1 MLQRVELTQFTQ
13 QEILLA
19 AETLNTTLSG
29 KRRIL
34 LTADQAAHLEGQI
47 TVLPDFPGLPR
58 GELVPGVVGYLYN
71 LPVFVDPNADG
82 NYLV

>member
-19 AETLNTTLSG
+19 AETLNTMLAG
-29 KRRIL
+29 KRRVV
-34 LTADQAAHLEGQI
+34 LTADQFSSLEDQM
-47 TVLPDFPGLPR
+47 TALPNRPGLPT

-71 LPVFVDPNADG
+71 LPVFVDPNADA
-82 NYLV
+82 NYML